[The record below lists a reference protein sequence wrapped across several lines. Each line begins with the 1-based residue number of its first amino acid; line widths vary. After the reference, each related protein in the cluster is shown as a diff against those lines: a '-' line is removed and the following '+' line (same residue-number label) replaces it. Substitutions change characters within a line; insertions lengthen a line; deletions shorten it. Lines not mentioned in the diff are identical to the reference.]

1 MAPARALKEGAVSW
15 VAPGAVAFQGAGQG
29 VSHPVC
35 GSQPLGHPQAA
46 STGNEVLRQQQDP
59 GSRRVPVLDSKASQQ
74 KRTPELAGSFHT
86 RDGSC
91 PVSWVGLPGAGP
103 RPQSVPQLPPASGH
117 NLVSAHDASLLPR
130 VCPGLS
136 FYLLLLLIARLA
148 LSLTSRVS
156 SHPFQ
161 GATQQGTTAPGDG
174 ACAIARP
181 GCGGRSTMS
190 SVLFSKTCL

>member
-1 MAPARALKEGAVSW
+1 MGPARALKEGAVSW

-59 GSRRVPVLDSKASQQ
+59 GSQRVPVLDSKASQQ

-91 PVSWVGLPGAGP
+91 PVSWVGLPGAGL
-103 RPQSVPQLPPASGH
+103 VPDLSRSCPLPPATIWFLLTMQVRSPGFVRGCH
-117 NLVSAHDASLLPR
+117 FISSCSLLP
-130 VCPGLS
+130 V
-136 FYLLLLLIARLA
+136 
-148 LSLTSRVS
+148 
-156 SHPFQ
+156 
-161 GATQQGTTAPGDG
+161 
-174 ACAIARP
+174 
-181 GCGGRSTMS
+181 
-190 SVLFSKTCL
+190 